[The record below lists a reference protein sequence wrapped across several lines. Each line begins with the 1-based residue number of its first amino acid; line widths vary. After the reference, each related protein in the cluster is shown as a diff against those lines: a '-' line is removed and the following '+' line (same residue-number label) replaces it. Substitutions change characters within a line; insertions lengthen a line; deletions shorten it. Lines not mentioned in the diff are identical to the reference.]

1 MAQLEVR
8 RVPLGWQHP
17 KERVFNYCSGLMED
31 RYKEL
36 SGAEDYQPEAGEWD
50 DECAKWKAGWRP
62 DNCNAENHG
71 MTYEQ
76 WEGQRPHRDNYMPN
90 WPVEDRTHLMMY
102 ETTSAGTPISPA
114 FATPE
119 ELARWLADWAPSVF
133 AARGTYE
140 QWLNEIVRSLALEM
154 PDSAT
159 TATPAIPPESPS
171 PAPVPAEPEARVRF
185 TVDLPRSLH
194 KRLKLA
200 AVDRDLPMTDLA
212 RRALEEWL
220 NSQA

>member
-1 MAQLEVR
+1 MKL
-8 RVPLGWQHP
+8 
-17 KERVFNYCSGLMED
+17 
-31 RYKEL
+31 
-36 SGAEDYQPEAGEWD
+36 
-50 DECAKWKAGWRP
+50 
-62 DNCNAENHG
+62 
-71 MTYEQ
+71 
-76 WEGQRPHRDNYMPN
+76 
-90 WPVEDRTHLMMY
+90 
-102 ETTSAGTPISPA
+102 SAG
-114 FATPE
+114 
-119 ELARWLADWAPSVF
+119 
-133 AARGTYE
+133 
-140 QWLNEIVRSLALEM
+140 LALEM